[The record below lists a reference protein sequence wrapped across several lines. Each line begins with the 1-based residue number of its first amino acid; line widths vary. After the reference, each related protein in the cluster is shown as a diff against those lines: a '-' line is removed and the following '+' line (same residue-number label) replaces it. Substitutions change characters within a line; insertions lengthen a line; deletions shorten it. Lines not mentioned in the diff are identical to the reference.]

1 MPFMS
6 SYRRSS
12 VSLLALAAALTWAS
26 CRSPADYVAAADE
39 EVYALLDAR
48 LAAIATG
55 QVEFSIAPPE
65 DSMRARVLS
74 GEVHSIGPLSLVQ
87 CLEIAAEDSDR
98 FQTEREGLFLEALN
112 LTLDRWR
119 FGWQPTLTGGGALT
133 GVGDDTLAT
142 SVDGSLQLQK
152 LFGSGARIVA
162 DIGASL
168 FRVLSTGDG
177 FDVVSDIGLSITQP
191 ILRGFG
197 SAITLEPLTQAE
209 RDLVYRVRTYERFR
223 REFSVDVARQMY
235 ELLEAYD
242 SLGNEERNLE
252 NLILLRRRNERL
264 AEAGQGSDIQADQ
277 ARQDELRSQ
286 DRLVALRGDL
296 EQRLDLF
303 KLLLGLP
310 IDCELL
316 LDRGEFD
323 RLTDEALLLDT
334 VMALDIDSVVRFAWG
349 QRLDIQTSAQS
360 VEDAERGVHIA
371 ADALRAGLDVSAR
384 ADSVSVEGRP
394 DSLRSDEIV
403 WSLGFNFDLP
413 IDRLPERNVYRAALV
428 RYEAERRGHERFLD
442 RVSADVRD
450 AIRQAR
456 DARATYRIQVRAVQL
471 AERRVKSSALNL
483 EAGRAETRDLLESQD
498 ALLEAQNALTA
509 ALIDFNLAK
518 YDLSLQLEVLRID
531 GEGIHLDDGLVQQLL
546 APEVAPEAT
555 PESNPESAPEAADG
569 E

>member
-1 MPFMS
+1 MVPMPPHRWS
-6 SYRRSS
+6 SS
-12 VSLLALAAALTWAS
+12 SLLALAAGLSWAS
-26 CRSPADYVAAADE
+26 CRSPEDYVAAADE
-39 EVYALLDAR
+39 QVYALLDAR
-48 LAAIATG
+48 LAALATG
-55 QVEFSIAPPE
+55 ETAFSIAPPE
-65 DSMRARVLS
+65 DSMRARILA

-87 CLEIAAEDSDR
+87 CLEIAAEDSAR
-98 FQTEREGLFLEALN
+98 FQDEREALFLEALN

-119 FGWQPTLTGGGALT
+119 FGWQPTLDGGGALT

-142 SVDGSLQLQK
+142 SVDGNLQLQK
-152 LFGSGARIVA
+152 LFGSGARVVA

-177 FDVVSDIGLSITQP
+177 FDVVSGLGLSITQP

-197 SAITLEPLTQAE
+197 SEITLEPLTQAE
-209 RDLVYRVRTYERFR
+209 RDLVYRARTYERFR
-223 REFSVDVARQMY
+223 REFSVDVARQLY
-235 ELLEAYD
+235 GLLEAYD
-242 SLGNEERNLE
+242 GVGNEERNLE

-303 KLLLGLP
+303 KLELGLP
-310 IDCELL
+310 IDCEVL

-323 RLTDEALLLDT
+323 RLTDEAVLLDT
-334 VMALDIDSVVRFAWG
+334 VMALDVERVVRFAWG

-360 VEDAERGVHIA
+360 VEDAERAVRIA

-384 ADSVSVEGRP
+384 GDSVSVEGRP
-394 DSLRSDEIV
+394 DAHLSDEIV
-403 WSLGFNFDLP
+403 WSLGLNFDLP
-413 IDRLPERNVYRAALV
+413 IDRLPERNAYRSAIV

-456 DARATYRIQVRAVQL
+456 NARATYRIQVRAVQL
-471 AERRVKSSALNL
+471 AERRVKSSAMNL

-531 GEGIHLDDGLVQQLL
+531 SSGIHLDDEIVQQLL
-546 APEVAPEAT
+546 APEGAPEST
-555 PESNPESAPEAADG
+555 PEAADG

>member
-1 MPFMS
+1 MPS
-6 SYRRSS
+6 NRWSLST
-12 VSLLALAAALTWAS
+12 LLALAAGSMWSS
-26 CRSPADYVAAADE
+26 CRSPEDYAAAADE

-48 LAAIATG
+48 LSALASG
-55 QVEFSIAPPE
+55 QTDFSIAPPT
-65 DSMRARVLS
+65 DSLRAKVLS
-74 GEVHSIGPLSLVQ
+74 GEVQSIGPLSLVQ
-87 CLEIAAEDSDR
+87 CLEIAAEDSAQ
-98 FQTEREGLFLEALN
+98 FQDEREGLFLEALN

-119 FGWQPTLTGGGALT
+119 FGWQPTLDGGGALT

-142 SVDGSLQLQK
+142 SVDGNLQLQK
-152 LFGSGARIVA
+152 LFGSGARVVA

-177 FDVVSDIGLSITQP
+177 FDVVSGLGLSITQP

-209 RDLVYRVRTYERFR
+209 RDLVYSARSYERFR

-235 ELLEAYD
+235 GLLEAYD
-242 SLGNEERNLE
+242 GLGNEERNLE
-252 NLILLRRRNERL
+252 NLVLLRRRNERL
-264 AEAGQGSDIQADQ
+264 AEAGQGSEIQADQ

-303 KLLLGLP
+303 KLQLGLP
-310 IDCELL
+310 IDCEVL

-334 VMALDIDSVVRFAWG
+334 VMSLDIERVVRFAWG
-349 QRLDIQTSAQS
+349 QRLDVQTSAQG
-360 VEDAERGVHIA
+360 VEDAERAVGIA
-371 ADALRAGLDVSAR
+371 ADALRAGFDVSAR
-384 ADSVSVEGRP
+384 GDSVSVEGRP
-394 DSLRSDEIV
+394 LGLHGDDIV
-403 WSLGFNFDLP
+403 WTLGFDFDLP
-413 IDRLPERNVYRAALV
+413 IDRMEERNAYRAALV
-428 RYEAERRGHERFLD
+428 RYQAELRGHERFLD

-456 DARATYRIQVRAVQL
+456 DARATYRIQVRAVEL

-531 GEGIHLDDGLVQQLL
+531 DAGIHLEDELVQQLL
-546 APEVAPEAT
+546 APEVAPEST
-555 PESNPESAPEAADG
+555 PEAEDG